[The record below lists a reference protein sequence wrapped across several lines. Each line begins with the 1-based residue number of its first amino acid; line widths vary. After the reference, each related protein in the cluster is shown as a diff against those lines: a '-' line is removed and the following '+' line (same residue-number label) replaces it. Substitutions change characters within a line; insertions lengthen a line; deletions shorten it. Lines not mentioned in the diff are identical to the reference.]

1 MKKSSAF
8 AGLFAGILALLTFS
22 CESLDGLVQAPTA
35 EVKSVSIAGLDLDGI
50 SFNFIVSR
58 QGMQIRFTL
67 PSRFHLQ
74 KILNHVVSFLRFCFR
89 KNRIDDIC
97 SYFMQSGAI
106 RQAVPE
112 NGQAQDP
119 IFPIIFRILQL
130 YGAGKRLDTPV
141 RPEIILIEQDVR
153 SVGVFKTLFRFEST
167 AQRL

>member
-1 MKKSSAF
+1 MGFGPVTRINGTLPPVPGICRFYGRFRGLFLLIQKTFVEFFKKQEYSIVEGFNFPLKNKIRSCKMKKSSAF

-74 KILNHVVSFLRFCFR
+74 KILTACPYRSKTFR
-89 KNRIDDIC
+89 WTWTVTTKKSHRHQQGTD
-97 SYFMQSGAI
+97 
-106 RQAVPE
+106 
-112 NGQAQDP
+112 
-119 IFPIIFRILQL
+119 
-130 YGAGKRLDTPV
+130 
-141 RPEIILIEQDVR
+141 
-153 SVGVFKTLFRFEST
+153 
-167 AQRL
+167 

>member
-1 MKKSSAF
+1 
-8 AGLFAGILALLTFS
+8 
-22 CESLDGLVQAPTA
+22 
-35 EVKSVSIAGLDLDGI
+35 
-50 SFNFIVSR
+50 
-58 QGMQIRFTL
+58 
-67 PSRFHLQ
+67 
-74 KILNHVVSFLRFCFR
+74 
-89 KNRIDDIC
+89 
-97 SYFMQSGAI
+97 MQSGAI

-167 AQRL
+167 AQRLRTDQADPEVPQQ